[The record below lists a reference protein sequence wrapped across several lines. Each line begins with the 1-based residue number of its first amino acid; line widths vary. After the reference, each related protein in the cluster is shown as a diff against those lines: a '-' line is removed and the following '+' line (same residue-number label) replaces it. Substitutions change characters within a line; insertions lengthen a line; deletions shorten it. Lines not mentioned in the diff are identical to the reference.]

1 MEKSRTVAAAASAAG
16 TGNALVAG
24 SLSDKKSI
32 RTRILSGESF
42 SLRNESYTRTY
53 RVQHLEK
60 ELYTLQ
66 VENLLAAIVNRNNF
80 LTEGFAVSV
89 CLFNIR
95 HTYSVFYENVQFM
108 SNRVKGGS
116 DE

>member
-1 MEKSRTVAAAASAAG
+1 MEKSRTVAATASAAG

-53 RVQHLEK
+53 RVLHLEHD
-60 ELYTLQ
+60 LYTLQ
-66 VENLLAAIVNRNNF
+66 IENLLAAIVNRNNF
-80 LTEGFAVSV
+80 LSEGFAVSV

-95 HTYSVFYENVQFM
+95 HTYSVFYENVQFA
-108 SNRVKGGS
+108 NRVKGGS